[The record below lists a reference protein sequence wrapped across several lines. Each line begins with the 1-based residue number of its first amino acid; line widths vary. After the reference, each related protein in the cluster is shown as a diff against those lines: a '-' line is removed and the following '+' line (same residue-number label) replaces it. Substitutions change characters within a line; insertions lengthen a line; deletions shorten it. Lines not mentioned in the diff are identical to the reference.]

1 MGLRSLLF
9 LSGLLASTAGAAAA
23 PEPVCSGEPTGFRLT
38 VSVTDLK
45 SAEGQVAITVYPDE
59 EKRFLAA
66 GGKLARQRVTAA
78 APTTAACF
86 YLPAAGYYAV
96 AIYHDAN
103 ANHDF
108 DRTLLGFPDE
118 GFGFSRDPQSTVGLP
133 DLDEVRFPV
142 AAGDTAITIHTR
154 YP

>member
-1 MGLRSLLF
+1 MGFRSFLFFSALLV
-9 LSGLLASTAGAAAA
+9 AGAHAADPPA
-23 PEPVCSGEPTGFRLT
+23 AVCAGDPTGIRLT
-38 VSVTDLK
+38 VNVTDVK
-45 SAEGQVAITVYPDE
+45 AAEGQVAITVYPDD

-66 GGKLARQRVTAA
+66 GGKLARQRVSAV
-78 APTTAACF
+78 APTTSACF

-108 DRTLLGFPDE
+108 DRTMLGFPDE

>member
-9 LSGLLASTAGAAAA
+9 LSALLASMEGAAAA
-23 PEPVCSGEPTGFRLT
+23 PALVCSGEPTAFRLT

-66 GGKLARQRVTAA
+66 GGKLARQRVSAV

-108 DRTLLGFPDE
+108 DRTMLGFPDE

>member
-1 MGLRSLLF
+1 MF
-9 LSGLLASTAGAAAA
+9 LSALLASMEGAAAA
-23 PEPVCSGEPTGFRLT
+23 PALVCSGEPTAFRLT

-66 GGKLARQRVTAA
+66 GGKLARQRVSAV

-108 DRTLLGFPDE
+108 DRTMLGFPDE